1 MSEVNQTQ
9 TLGLSKS
16 RTGQPVLDFYLSEM
30 SVSDRHGGGL
40 TLQRVLASDLNR
52 IGKFIHVHRFAQ
64 DFPPA
69 TDIAKRCIDL
79 PNCLNSDQAIRML
92 GYRQTKWLSRQLPV
106 MRMHAH
112 AVNRVVHR
120 LFKGRDR
127 LTAIFCPQSP
137 LSVICIEGLKNKFR
151 LDYITWMMDDHAI
164 RFRSGELHYPGGF
177 RRLMQKHLQ
186 DAHVVFVIS
195 PAMADLYHE
204 EFGIRGEVLFSPAD
218 ACSEPVWTS
227 PSKDATSRIAYF
239 GRLGGWQLDALKKT
253 AAALPVERVT
263 LDVFT
268 PDAAA
273 PRALMRQGIR
283 IRAPIDHAKVCAE
296 MRKYDA
302 VLLPISFEDKFQHLA
317 RLNIATKMSECLASG
332 TVTLVV
338 APSDAAMVRFL
349 QPSGA
354 AYIVS
359 DPTTGAL
366 SDAATKVRQPLIRQR
381 ILTAA
386 QQLVATKLSTAHM
399 RSKWHAALASLTA
412 KEG

>member
-1 MSEVNQTQ
+1 MLIRNLV
-9 TLGLSKS
+9 
-16 RTGQPVLDFYLSEM
+16 VIDFYLSEM

-64 DFPPA
+64 DLPPA
-69 TDIAKRCIDL
+69 TDIAKRCIDV
-79 PNCLNSDQAIRML
+79 PNWLNSDRARMML

-106 MRMHAH
+106 MRMQAH
-112 AVNRVVHR
+112 AVSRAALR

-127 LTAIFCPQSP
+127 LTAIVCPQGP
-137 LSVICIEGLKNKFR
+137 LSVVCIEELKNKFR

-164 RFRSGELHYPGGF
+164 RFRSGELHYPAGF
-177 RRLMQKHLQ
+177 RRFMQQHLQ
-186 DAHVVFVIS
+186 DAHAVFVIS

-218 ACSEPVWTS
+218 ACPEPVWTS

-239 GRLGGWQLDALKKT
+239 GRLGRWQLDALEKT
-253 AAALPVERVT
+253 AAALPVERAT

-268 PDAAA
+268 TDAAV
-273 PRALMRQGIR
+273 PKTLTRQGIR
-283 IRAPIDHAKVCAE
+283 ICPPVDHAKVSAE

-302 VLLPISFEDKFQHLA
+302 VLLPISFEDKFRNLTQ
-317 RLNIATKMSECLASG
+317 LNIATKMSECVASG

-338 APSDAAMVRFL
+338 APADAAMVKL
-349 QPSGA
+349 LEPTGA
-354 AYIVS
+354 AYIVC
-359 DPTTGAL
+359 DPTPAAL
-366 SDAATKVRQPLIRQR
+366 SDAVTKVRQPLIRQR

-386 QQLVATKLSTAHM
+386 QRLVATQLSTAHM
-399 RSKWHAALASLTA
+399 RSKWHAALAPLTA
-412 KEG
+412 AK